1 VTYPANLKYTET
13 HEYVKVEGN
22 KAYVGITNYAQDQL
36 GDIVFVELPEVG
48 RVVKAGEIFSTV
60 ESVKAVSD
68 CYCPVSGK
76 VVEVNDKVTD
86 TPELL
91 NKDPH
96 GDGWIACIELSDPAE
111 LSKLMDVATYEKHA
125 AEGGGHH

>member
-1 VTYPANLKYTET
+1 MTYPANLKYTKT
-13 HEYVKVEGN
+13 HEYARVEGN
-22 KAYVGITNYAQDQL
+22 RAYVGITNYAQEQL

-48 RVVKAGEIFSTV
+48 RQVKAGEVFSTV

-68 CYCPVSGK
+68 CYAPVSGTI
-76 VVEVNDKVTD
+76 VEVNNKLADS
-86 TPELL
+86 PELL

-96 GDGWIACIELSDPAE
+96 GEGWICAIEMSDPGE
-111 LSKLMDVATYEKHA
+111 LNNLLDSESYEKHA

>member
-1 VTYPANLKYTET
+1 VTYPANLKYTQT
-13 HEYVKVEGN
+13 HEYARVEGN

-48 RVVKAGEIFSTV
+48 RVVKVGEVFSTV

-68 CYCPVSGK
+68 CYAPVSGK
-76 VVEVNDKVTD
+76 IVEVNDKITD
-86 TPELL
+86 TPDLL

-96 GDGWIACIELSDPAE
+96 GEGWICAIEIADAADLG
-111 LSKLMDVATYEKHA
+111 KLMDVKAYEKHA

>member
-1 VTYPANLKYTET
+1 MTYPANLKYTKT
-13 HEYVKVEGN
+13 HEYARVEGN

-48 RVVKAGEIFSTV
+48 RELKAGEIFATV

-68 CYCPVSGK
+68 CYAPVSGK
-76 VVEVNDKVTD
+76 VVEVNEKIADS
-86 TPELL
+86 PELL

-96 GDGWIACIELSDPAE
+96 GEGWICAIEMSDPSE
-111 LSKLMDVATYEKHA
+111 LENLMDNVAYEKHA
-125 AEGGGHH
+125 SEGGH

>member
-13 HEYVKVEGN
+13 HEYAKVEGN
-22 KAYVGITNYAQDQL
+22 KAYFGITNFAQDQL

-68 CYCPVSGK
+68 CYAPLSGK
-76 VVEVNDKVTD
+76 VVEVNDKLTD
-86 TPELL
+86 SPDLL

-96 GDGWIACIELSDPAE
+96 NEGWICAIEVSDPSE
-111 LSKLMDVATYEKHA
+111 LAKLMDVAAYEKHA

>member
-1 VTYPANLKYTET
+1 VTYPGNLKYTET
-13 HEYVKVEGN
+13 HEYVRVEGK

-36 GDIVFVELPEVG
+36 GDIVFVEVPEIG
-48 RVVKAGEIFSTV
+48 RVVKAGEVFSTV

-68 CYCPVSGK
+68 CYAPVSGK
-76 VVEVNDKVTD
+76 IALVNKKVTD
-86 TPELL
+86 SPEVL

-96 GDGWIACIELSDPAE
+96 GEGWICAIEMSDPSEAG
-111 LSKLMDVATYEKHA
+111 KLMDVAAYEKHA

>member
-13 HEYVKVEGN
+13 HEYAKVEGN
-22 KAYVGITNYAQDQL
+22 KAYVGITHYAQDQL
-36 GDIVFVELPEVG
+36 GDIVFVEMPEVG
-48 RVVKAGEIFSTV
+48 REVKAGEVFATV

-68 CYCPVSGK
+68 CYSPVSGK
-76 VVEVNDKVTD
+76 IVEINDKVTD
-86 TPELL
+86 SPELL

-96 GDGWIACIELSDPAE
+96 GEGWIVAIEMSNPDE
-111 LSKLMDVATYEKHA
+111 LGKLMDVAAYEKHA

>member
-1 VTYPANLKYTET
+1 MTYPANLKYTQT
-13 HEYVKVEGN
+13 HEYAKVEGN
-22 KAYVGITNYAQDQL
+22 KAYFGITHYAQDQL

-48 RVVKAGEIFSTV
+48 KEVKAGEIFATV

-68 CYCPVSGK
+68 CYAPVSGK
-76 VVEVNDKVTD
+76 VVEVNENLTD
-86 TPELL
+86 SPDLL

-96 GDGWIACIELSDPAE
+96 GEGWICAVEIADPSELD
-111 LSKLMDVATYEKHA
+111 KLMDVAAYEKHV

>member
-1 VTYPANLKYTET
+1 MTYPANLKYTKT
-13 HEYVKVEGN
+13 HEYARVEGN

-48 RVVKAGEIFSTV
+48 RELKAGEIFATV

-68 CYCPVSGK
+68 CYAPVSGK
-76 VVEVNDKVTD
+76 VIEVNEKIADS
-86 TPELL
+86 PELL

-96 GDGWIACIELSDPAE
+96 GEGWICAIEMSDPSE
-111 LSKLMDVATYEKHA
+111 LENLMDNVAYEKHA
-125 AEGGGHH
+125 SEGGH

>member
-1 VTYPANLKYTET
+1 MTYPANLKYTET

-22 KAYVGITNYAQDQL
+22 KAYLGITHFAQDQL

-48 RVVKAGEIFSTV
+48 REVKAGEIFTTV

-68 CYCPVSGK
+68 CYSPVSGK
-76 VVEVNDKVTD
+76 VVEVNDKVAD
-86 TPELL
+86 TPEAL

-96 GDGWIACIELSDPAE
+96 GEGWICAIEMSSPDDLK
-111 LSKLMDVATYEKHA
+111 KLMDVAAYEKFA
-125 AEGGGHH
+125 AEGGGNQ

>member
-1 VTYPANLKYTET
+1 MTYPANLKYTET
-13 HEYVKVEGN
+13 HEYAKVEGN
-22 KAYVGITNYAQDQL
+22 KAYVGITHYAQDQL
-36 GDIVFVELPEVG
+36 GDIVFVEMPEVG
-48 RVVKAGEIFSTV
+48 REVKAGEIFATV

-68 CYCPVSGK
+68 CYSPVSGK
-76 VVEVNDKVTD
+76 IVEVNDKVTD

-96 GDGWIACIELSDPAE
+96 GEGWIVAIEMSNPDDLK
-111 LSKLMDVATYEKHA
+111 KLMDVAAYEKHA